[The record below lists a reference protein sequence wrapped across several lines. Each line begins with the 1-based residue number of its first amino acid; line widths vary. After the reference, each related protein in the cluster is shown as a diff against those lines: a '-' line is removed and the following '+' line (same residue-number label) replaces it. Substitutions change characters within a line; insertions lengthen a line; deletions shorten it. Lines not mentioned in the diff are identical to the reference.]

1 VERRTIAPRSRPVY
15 GADFPRLRVPSYA
28 PVALCATR
36 RPHTQHSAGS
46 RLSNQLDSPVDA
58 KYVGLPS
65 REYMQVMILCGGMG
79 TRLREETEYRPKPMV
94 EIGGRPIV
102 WHIMKHFSQYG
113 MRQFV
118 LCLGY
123 KATVIKDY
131 FLRYEESNNDFTI
144 SLGRER
150 KVTYHQAHE
159 EQEFEVTL
167 ADTGLHT
174 MTGGRVKRASR
185 YLKDTPFIVTY
196 GDGLANVDINALV
209 RFHKSHGKLATVT
222 TVSPQSRFGIL
233 DLDQNG
239 VVRSFAE
246 KPKVDGWA
254 NAGFLVFE
262 RQVLDYISEDASCI
276 LEREPLERLA
286 KDGQLVAYRHE
297 GFFQAMDTYREYQM
311 LNEQWDQGKALW
323 KTWT

>member
-1 VERRTIAPRSRPVY
+1 
-15 GADFPRLRVPSYA
+15 
-28 PVALCATR
+28 
-36 RPHTQHSAGS
+36 
-46 RLSNQLDSPVDA
+46 
-58 KYVGLPS
+58 
-65 REYMQVMILCGGMG
+65 MQVMILCGGLG

-102 WHIMKHFSQYG
+102 WHIMKHFAQHG

-123 KATVIKDY
+123 KAMVIKEY
-131 FLRYEESNNDFTI
+131 FLNYEESNNDFTI
-144 SLGRER
+144 SLGCER
-150 KVTYHQAHE
+150 KVTYHQAHQ
-159 EQEFEVTL
+159 EQAFDVTL

-185 YLKDTPFIVTY
+185 YLQDSPFIVTY
-196 GDGLANVDINALV
+196 GDGLADVDIAELV

-222 TVSPQSRFGIL
+222 TVCPQSRFGIL
-233 DLDQNG
+233 ELGAGG
-239 VVRSFAE
+239 VVHSFAE

-254 NAGFLVFE
+254 NAGFFVFE
-262 RQVLDYISEDASCI
+262 RKVLDYLSEDAGCI

-286 KDGQLVAYRHE
+286 KEGQLVAFRHP

-311 LNEQWDQGKALW
+311 LNEMWDQGKAQW